1 LVTKNKDKGGI
12 KMPRK
17 RPQFTKSPFF
27 IDEPGNWHLKPG
39 APVEI
44 QEEFENYISSL
55 MDDYQPG
62 TINGVSIDYPFN
74 K

>member
-1 LVTKNKDKGGI
+1 
-12 KMPRK
+12 MPRK
-17 RPQFTKSPFF
+17 RPQFTKSSFF

-55 MDDYQPG
+55 MDDHQPG

>member
-1 LVTKNKDKGGI
+1 
-12 KMPRK
+12 MPRK

-44 QEEFENYISSL
+44 QEEFENYMSSL

-62 TINGVSIDYPFN
+62 AINGVSIDYPFN

>member
-1 LVTKNKDKGGI
+1 
-12 KMPRK
+12 MPRK

-55 MDDYQPG
+55 MDEYQPG